1 MDQWVFIH
9 KQGGGS
15 FMMRKMLAA
24 TLALGLMANGA
35 SAQVSGEEAKARKE
49 AAAARAQAERLA
61 EQAKALADEMKAQQA
76 AMQKRI
82 EALEK
87 QLRSARDE
95 ADGSRKR
102 SNEAVEKARTEM
114 RKALTER
121 RAKGEAA
128 PERKKEAYIGVVTD
142 KAPEV
147 LSAHL
152 GFKGGLIVTQ
162 VLPDSPAAN
171 SGLKSNDVII
181 SMNGKNVESPEQF
194 KKLVVAE
201 KGGATADF
209 VVIRGGQKTKMAVK
223 LGERDAD
230 RLGGF
235 FEGGEGFGQK
245 FKMGDGEN
253 VFRWKADPKAEG
265 RLFEKVVPGVEG
277 RVGPGGVWEPGK
289 PGGARVFVRPGVGAG
304 AGGAGANVTLSINN
318 NDGNITISGSVTQDG
333 KTTNFK
339 ESGTKEELLK
349 KIDKFPEKVRDSVK
363 HSLEGS
369 ESGPGGKVRFRLDSR
384 AQAEPGK
391 DGERRVTVKA
401 LDPKAFAELKALHGD
416 DMKKFHADM
425 EKLHKDLKVHVIDGD
440 HLKALKEMKIDGE
453 QMKALKDLKV
463 HMLDAKTGALKEL
476 EALKGDHLKKLEGL
490 KLDVKALKLD
500 ELKGLELKELEG
512 LKDLDVKVRVLGPEN
527 LKDLDDKLRKE
538 IEIQVE
544 RSIKD
549 AGLKD
554 KIKDKIKDKKVIIE
568 RRDSQ

>member
-1 MDQWVFIH
+1 
-9 KQGGGS
+9 
-15 FMMRKMLAA
+15 MMRKMLAA

-49 AAAARAQAERLA
+49 AAVARAQAERLA
-61 EQAKALADEMKAQQA
+61 EQAKAIAEQMKAQQA
-76 AMQKRI
+76 AMQKQI

-87 QLRSARDE
+87 QLRAAQEE
-95 ADGSRKR
+95 AEGSRKR
-102 SNEAVEKARTEM
+102 STEAVEKARAEM

-152 GFKGGLIVTQ
+152 GFKGGLIVVQ

-171 SGLKSNDVII
+171 SGLKTNDVII
-181 SMNGKNVESPEQF
+181 SMNGNNVESPEQF

-235 FEGGEGFGQK
+235 FEGGEGFGQR
-245 FKMGDGEN
+245 FKVGDGEN
-253 VFRWKADPKAEG
+253 VFRWKADPKGEG
-265 RLFEKVVPGVEG
+265 RLFGKVVPD
-277 RVGPGGVWEPGK
+277 GVWEQGK
-289 PGGARVFVRPGVGAG
+289 PGGAKIFVRPDVGAG
-304 AGGAGANVTLSINN
+304 AAAGAGGSGATVTLNINN
-318 NDGNITISGSVTQDG
+318 NDGKITISGSVSQDG

-349 KIDKFPEKVRDSVK
+349 KIDKFPEKVRDNIRQ
-363 HSLEGS
+363 SLEGS
-369 ESGPGGKVRFRLDSR
+369 EGGKFRLRLDGR
-384 AQAEPGK
+384 AQVDAGK
-391 DGERRVTVKA
+391 DGQHKVTVRA
-401 LDPKAFAELKALHGD
+401 LDPKAMLELKALHGD
-416 DMKKFHADM
+416 DMKKVHADI
-425 EKLHKDLKVHVIDGD
+425 EKLHKDLNVHVLDGE

-453 QMKALKDLKV
+453 HMKALKDLKV
-463 HMLDAKTGALKEL
+463 QVLDAKSGALKEI
-476 EALKGDHLKKLEGL
+476 EALKSDHLKKLEGL

-512 LKDLDVKVRVLGPEN
+512 LKDLNVDVRVLAPEN
-527 LKDLDDKLRKE
+527 LKDLDLKLRKE
-538 IEIQVE
+538 IELQVE
-544 RSIKD
+544 KSLKD
-549 AGLKD
+549 SGLKD
-554 KIKDKIKDKKVIIE
+554 KIKEKVKDKKVIIE